1 MNLGPARQVGCVFL
15 PFAAG
20 YFLSY
25 LFRTLNGPLAGQLTH
40 DLGLNASG
48 LGLLTSVYFLTFA
61 GAQLPLGAALD
72 RFGPRRT
79 QIALLWLAAAGAA
92 LFAIAPNVPLLIL
105 ARALIGLGV
114 SGALMA
120 GLKAIVIWMPKKN
133 RPVLNG
139 AFIMCGGLGA
149 ITSTKPLDF
158 LQGILGWR
166 EVFLVLAAVTLG
178 VTFLIGATAPEKEL
192 QEITE
197 NWRDSARGTWA
208 IYRDP
213 AFWRLAPLSASI
225 VGTAF
230 AVHGLWA
237 ARWLADVEAL
247 SPGQVVSDLFAMGI
261 GVTLGAAVIGLV
273 ADFLKRN
280 GVAPSVTFA
289 LACSLFIALQL
300 VVLDRVALPDWLLW
314 GVIGSFG
321 AMTVLSYSIVSEL
334 FPPEQIGRANSALN
348 LLHLLMAFILQYGM
362 GIVASRWPQ
371 MAPGHLP
378 VIAYRA
384 AFALPLSL
392 EVAALAWFLLSHVQ
406 HARTTTATVV

>member
-139 AFIMCGGLGA
+139 VHHVRGA
-149 ITSTKPLDF
+149 
-158 LQGILGWR
+158 
-166 EVFLVLAAVTLG
+166 
-178 VTFLIGATAPEKEL
+178 
-192 QEITE
+192 
-197 NWRDSARGTWA
+197 WRDN
-208 IYRDP
+208 
-213 AFWRLAPLSASI
+213 
-225 VGTAF
+225 
-230 AVHGLWA
+230 VHEA
-237 ARWLADVEAL
+237 ARFP
-247 SPGQVVSDLFAMGI
+247 S
-261 GVTLGAAVIGLV
+261 
-273 ADFLKRN
+273 RN
-280 GVAPSVTFA
+280 SG
-289 LACSLFIALQL
+289 
-300 VVLDRVALPDWLLW
+300 
-314 GVIGSFG
+314 
-321 AMTVLSYSIVSEL
+321 
-334 FPPEQIGRANSALN
+334 
-348 LLHLLMAFILQYGM
+348 MA
-362 GIVASRWPQ
+362 
-371 MAPGHLP
+371 
-378 VIAYRA
+378 
-384 AFALPLSL
+384 
-392 EVAALAWFLLSHVQ
+392 
-406 HARTTTATVV
+406 